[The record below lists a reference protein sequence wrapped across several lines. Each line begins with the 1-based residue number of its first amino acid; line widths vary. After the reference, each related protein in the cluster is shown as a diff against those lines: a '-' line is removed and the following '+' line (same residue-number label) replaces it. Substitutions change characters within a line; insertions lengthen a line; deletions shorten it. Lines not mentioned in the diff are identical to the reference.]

1 MEKVFL
7 KNWTLQSE
15 RFGTFPASV
24 PGDISAD
31 LHAHGAIPD
40 PFYADNVL
48 HCRGH
53 LKQPF
58 TYACTFALGREALS
72 HAAAVLV
79 LEGVDLFA
87 EVYLNGALLGKTE
100 NMFLAYEFPC
110 KELLREGENELRVRM
125 LPVYDFQDA
134 NSPVKALFHGKGIAL
149 RKARCHFGWDWAPDF
164 PGYGLWRPVYLR
176 FEEETEIRDVY
187 PVCTQSGKVT
197 FITEWTGRAFEEGEP
212 CGLTVEIEIYE
223 GDALAARAEKELCA
237 LRDVTNLFLERPRL
251 WQPNGSGSAFLYGY
265 TVRIREGAQTL
276 AERSGRFGIRA
287 VHLAEEPLDQRKIGF
302 ALVVNGQTQFVRG
315 SNWVPA
321 SNLSGSI
328 PEDTYRTL
336 IAAAKEAGYNMLRVW
351 GGGIYEPDL
360 FYDLCDEA
368 GIMVMQDF
376 MFSCSDVPDE
386 DAAFLE
392 NVKKEAAYQLRRLRG
407 HPCVTVWCGGNERCG
422 GHTFLFKVLLR
433 GLVGDAVRDAVYLYN
448 SPCSWSSVEWDADTG
463 DYHGSCF
470 ERALVEG
477 DFLHF
482 RRYIEEHRRQ
492 FLSECTMLG
501 PSRLRSLKKFIPE
514 EKLWPPNGLYDL
526 HFVKNPY
533 SPIKDKSFVDFEYC
547 MGESLFGKIT
557 GLNDFVKKGMLA
569 QAELMKAEA
578 EYARSNPRCAG
589 FMNWMFNDNWGC
601 GTWAVID
608 YSFEKKP
615 AYYAQKRAY
624 APLVCAFCETEEG
637 VFAYVRN
644 DSPQGAEGTFTVRF
658 ERYGGGVLYERKEA
672 LALGAGETARFF
684 ADVPA
689 EECFGCCRFDGG
701 AGCENV
707 YHPHF
712 LPQKQWQTALSV
724 QVGAGRRHAGGYRT
738 AVTLTANAFARAVFL
753 DTANNEGVVFGD
765 NYFDLPKGHTR
776 TVEVDSPAPL
786 AREDLCIRTIADSW
800 DD

>member
-1 MEKVFL
+1 MVLREWKVQIDGREFSGIVPCTVFSL
-7 KNWTLQSE
+7 LRGNGLPEELYRGTNE
-15 RFGTFPASV
+15 RQAE
-24 PGDISAD
+24 AY
-31 LHAHGAIPD
+31 
-40 PFYADNVL
+40 FYAEPVFSAE
-48 HCRGH
+48 
-53 LKQPF
+53 F
-58 TYACTFALGREALS
+58 TADAATLAKKHAELRFACLDTLCT
-72 HAAAVLV
+72 
-79 LEGVDLFA
+79 
-87 EVYLNGALLGKTE
+87 VYLNGVFLGRADNFHRVWRFNAKG
-100 NMFLAYEFPC
+100 A
-110 KELLREGENELRVRM
+110 LREGKNRLEVR
-125 LPVYDFQDA
+125 F
-134 NSPVKALFHGKGIAL
+134 SSAL
-149 RKARCHFGWDWAPDF
+149 RYAEGRMEQLYVWGNSRENGTLPGISYVRKPYYTFGWDWCPPFPDAGILGEVRLDAYDL
-164 PGYGLWRPVYLR
+164 PRLR
-176 FEEETEIRDVY
+176 GVLAEQEHAG
-187 PVCTQSGKVT
+187 GKVT
-197 FITEWTGRAFEEGEP
+197 LTVTAEGEGDTETSLYAPDGTCIGSARGAKVRFTVDQPQLWWPNGYGAQPLYTLRTALYCGGVRADEKVQRVGLRTLALDTAEDGYGRAFAFVCNGVKLFAKGANIIP
-212 CGLTVEIEIYE
+212 YDCLLWT
-223 GDALAARAEKELCA
+223 DTAAREERL
-237 LRDVTNLFLERPRL
+237 LREC
-251 WQPNGSGSAFLYGY
+251 
-265 TVRIREGAQTL
+265 
-276 AERSGRFGIRA
+276 
-287 VHLAEEPLDQRKIGF
+287 
-302 ALVVNGQTQFVRG
+302 
-315 SNWVPA
+315 
-321 SNLSGSI
+321 
-328 PEDTYRTL
+328 
-336 IAAAKEAGYNMLRVW
+336 AAANFNMLRVW
-351 GGGIYEPDL
+351 GGGYYGSDR

-482 RRYIEEHRRQ
+482 RRYIEGHRRQ

-658 ERYGGGVLYERKEA
+658 ERYGGGVLDERKEA